1 MFARDLGACRAL
13 LRKSFAI
20 RLLPAVFV
28 AAVLP
33 LASAVA
39 EPTEIVVRAISR
51 DAKFIGDSMGG
62 VRIILRDAGSG
73 EVLAEGITTGGTGDT
88 KRLMETARRR
98 EPLATADAAAFRATI
113 DIDQPRLVELE
124 AYGPIGQAQSAITVT
139 SQQWVLPGRHIR
151 EGNGWMVEMP
161 GFAVDILEPA
171 IASTMKLPSAQ
182 VKIKANVVMMCGCPT
197 NPDGMWNANR
207 YQISAIVHRDGQLVG
222 DLPLTYSG
230 TTSQY
235 ELALNPEAAGLYTV
249 MVQAYDA
256 MTGNAG
262 IDRTSFQVT
271 AK

>member
-1 MFARDLGACRAL
+1 MSAGMLEQGR
-13 LRKSFAI
+13 
-20 RLLPAVFV
+20 RLLLDVPIARLLVVTVV
-28 AAVLP
+28 AIASPVG
-33 LASAVA
+33 LAMA

-73 EVLAEGITTGGTGDT
+73 EILAEGATTGGTGDT

-98 EPLATADAAAFRATI
+98 ESLATPDAAAFRATI

-124 AYGPIGQAQSAITVT
+124 AYGPLGQPQSAIRVT

-161 GFAVDILEPA
+161 GFVVDILEPA
-171 IASTMKLPSAQ
+171 AASTVKLANAP
-182 VKIKANVVMMCGCPT
+182 VKLEANVVLMCGCPT
-197 NPDGMWNANR
+197 SPDGLWDANR
-207 YQISAIVHRDGQLVG
+207 YQITAIVYRDGQRAAE
-222 DLPLTYSG
+222 LPLSYSG
-230 TTSQY
+230 VSSQY
-235 ELALNPEAAGLYTV
+235 ELLFTPDTAGLYNVT
-249 MVQAYDA
+249 VQAYDA

-262 IDRTSFQVT
+262 IDRTSFTVT